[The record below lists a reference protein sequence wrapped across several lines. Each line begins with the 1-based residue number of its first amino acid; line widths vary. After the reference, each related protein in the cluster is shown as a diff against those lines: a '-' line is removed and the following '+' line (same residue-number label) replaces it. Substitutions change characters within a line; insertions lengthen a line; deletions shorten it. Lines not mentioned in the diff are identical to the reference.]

1 MNESA
6 NEPINEQHDLEAT
19 IAALGAGEVI
29 GRRNFEAYK
38 DWAKLERDWL
48 SNDKLEHLQRA
59 MGFARKHNRSLRDG
73 LERTKA
79 APIKTRD
86 AKEPSRL
93 GEMARELQAL
103 RTISE
108 DSRRH
113 QDALIA
119 RLKTED
125 AYYAAWEARLRR
137 TEEEVLALWNLID
150 ELIRLSSASIPRLE
164 KLEKRVGYS
173 SRQALAKHTESA

>member
-1 MNESA
+1 MSETF
-6 NEPINEQHDLEAT
+6 DLEGT

-38 DWAKLERDWL
+38 DWAKLERDAL
-48 SNDKLEHLQRA
+48 NTDELEHLKRA
-59 MGFARKHNRSLRDG
+59 MQFARKHNRSLRDG

-79 APIKTRD
+79 TETKARGN
-86 AKEPSRL
+86 KEPSRL
-93 GEMARELQAL
+93 GEMARELRAL
-103 RTISE
+103 RTVSE

-137 TEEEVLALWNLID
+137 NEEEVLALWNLID

-173 SRQALAKHTESA
+173 SRHGSTNLADSA